1 MLIAKKTL
9 AEPGMFLKAYLT
21 HFRLLN
27 NLMFI
32 TEK

>member
-1 MLIAKKTL
+1 MLIAKKT
-9 AEPGMFLKAYLT
+9 EPGMFLKAYLIN
-21 HFRLLN
+21 FRLLN

>member
-1 MLIAKKTL
+1 MLRKPWL
-9 AEPGMFLKAYLT
+9 NQVCFLKAYLT